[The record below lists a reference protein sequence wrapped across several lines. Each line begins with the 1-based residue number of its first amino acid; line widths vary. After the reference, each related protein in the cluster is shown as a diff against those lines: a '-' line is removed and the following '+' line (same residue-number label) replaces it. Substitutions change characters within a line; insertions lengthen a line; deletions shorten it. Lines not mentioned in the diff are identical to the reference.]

1 MQRNPNPVTPAVKS
15 QYFESDPSASMD
27 DTDMSSYFLEDI
39 DMQNVPHQS
48 AVPTVPVAPGT
59 SHQNPLQIRQQRRV
73 TFANQDSDDFQTS
86 PYGMHQP
93 QTVPVLRSS
102 FKKVPSSILKAPVN
116 SIKTQPLKGS
126 RNVTKDPSKLH
137 AGCIRLR
144 SIQYAKSVAQ
154 VIDKSILNE
163 SPKVGKEVSSV
174 ALVEV
179 IGVLVTRMQYV
190 NNCWNFSLRDP
201 TSYDFMRKYPVAAT
215 PNLRYPQT
223 QQRRSTDHSVLH
235 CRMFDNN
242 GSVDQDALERD
253 EALRVIGI
261 VPQTSTTEDN
271 RDHQLLCVGIRTAN
285 VDEVRLV
292 IEGCHRGLVTKHT

>member
-1 MQRNPNPVTPAVKS
+1 
-15 QYFESDPSASMD
+15 MD
-27 DTDMSSYFLEDI
+27 DTDMSAYFSEDI
-39 DMQNVPHQS
+39 DMQNAPHQI
-48 AVPTVPVAPGT
+48 AVPTVPVAPGIPT
-59 SHQNPLQIRQQRRV
+59 QNPFQTRQQRRV

-93 QTVPVLRSS
+93 QTVPVLKSS
-102 FKKVPSSILKAPVN
+102 FKKVPSSILKSPV
-116 SIKTQPLKGS
+116 SSVKTQPLKGS
-126 RNVTKDPSKLH
+126 KNVTKDPSKLH

-154 VIDKSILNE
+154 VIDQSILNE

-215 PNLRYPQT
+215 PNLGYSSI
-223 QQRRSTDHSVLH
+223 QQKSGSDHTVLR

-253 EALRVIGI
+253 EALRIIGI
-261 VPQTSTTEDN
+261 VPQTSATEDD
-271 RDHQLLCVGIRTAN
+271 RDYQLLCVGIRT
-285 VDEVRLV
+285 
-292 IEGCHRGLVTKHT
+292 